1 MTGPSRATIRPQGA
15 PLPELEPL
23 SSHYWT
29 GGSEGHLLILRC
41 DDCGHWLHPPS
52 VICPKCRGRSLT
64 PRPTA
69 GEGTVVTFT
78 VNHQAWTPTMTVPFV
93 VCVVELAEQP
103 GLQVVANLGG
113 DPGGVR
119 IGMAVRVR
127 FEQVDDVWFPV
138 FVSA

>member
-1 MTGPSRATIRPQGA
+1 
-15 PLPELEPL
+15 
-23 SSHYWT
+23 
-29 GGSEGHLLILRC
+29 
-41 DDCGHWLHPPS
+41 
-52 VICPKCRGRSLT
+52 
-64 PRPTA
+64 
-69 GEGTVVTFT
+69 VVTFT